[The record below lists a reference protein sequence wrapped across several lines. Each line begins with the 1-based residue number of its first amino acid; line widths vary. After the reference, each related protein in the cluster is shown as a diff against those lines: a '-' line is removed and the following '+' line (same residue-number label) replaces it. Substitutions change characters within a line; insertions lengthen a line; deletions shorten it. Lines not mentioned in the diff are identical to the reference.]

1 MANLDLFLDFCREAL
16 SHYKSAF
23 DEAKKEP
30 ILIPK
35 EISFIKNSD
44 KKVISKLSCI
54 KKAYHSRKVDLIASI
69 ECQIRNI
76 EDNSFFKKSS
86 CKCIKELIVE
96 CNMLIKEVVEYFCL
110 YNLSIR
116 LHECNITLVYN
127 ECKEIIQRFTN
138 ISRTVK
144 LECIVVIIKMLIKR
158 LESLQESSIDVDY
171 SLLSIFK
178 FAIHLSLE
186 IDWLISPLKNIMDVI
201 NKEYDR
207 VESN

>member
-1 MANLDLFLDFCREAL
+1 
-16 SHYKSAF
+16 
-23 DEAKKEP
+23 
-30 ILIPK
+30 
-35 EISFIKNSD
+35 
-44 KKVISKLSCI
+44 
-54 KKAYHSRKVDLIASI
+54 
-69 ECQIRNI
+69 
-76 EDNSFFKKSS
+76 
-86 CKCIKELIVE
+86 
-96 CNMLIKEVVEYFCL
+96 
-110 YNLSIR
+110 
-116 LHECNITLVYN
+116 
-127 ECKEIIQRFTN
+127 TN